1 MMSSKVDQ
9 LENQQDGATELSH
22 FKKFQRKNEMNK
34 QNKAVETTDNF
45 TSDIGMTEH
54 NRNPREK
61 INIEID
67 IFQRTAVF
75 SSDFTMWI

>member
-1 MMSSKVDQ
+1 MSSKVDQ
-9 LENQQDGATELSH
+9 LENHQDQVTELSDL
-22 FKKFQRKNEMNK
+22 KKSKGNYETER
-34 QNKAVETTDNF
+34 QNKAVEITDVVMNESNK
-45 TSDIGMTEH
+45 TH
-54 NRNPREK
+54 RE